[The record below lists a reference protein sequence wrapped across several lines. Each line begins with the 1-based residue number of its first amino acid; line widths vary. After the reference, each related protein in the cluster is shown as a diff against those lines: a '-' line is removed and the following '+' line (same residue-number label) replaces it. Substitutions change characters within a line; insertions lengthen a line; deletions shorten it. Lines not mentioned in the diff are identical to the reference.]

1 MSDETQVRGAV
12 LRCLTFATGMS
23 LVGVATAFGQNRSDD
38 ASAFLE
44 LANQQVSVRF
54 NAANGAVAS
63 VSNRVS
69 GVAYTVNAPAS
80 SLFELVHLSDKAR
93 RQTRKIVPEAGSFV
107 GHSLTRQAD
116 VQTLQLDYRVSDVSG
131 GLVKVSSRATLADSG
146 NDVRW
151 TITVDNQAEGTE
163 VVEVVYPILGG
174 LRIGRKT
181 EENFLAWPKWGAG
194 RLIAEPQ
201 KKERLSGTYVGGG
214 ATMAWMD
221 LFSRPAD
228 AEAPACGLYFASHD
242 PSLLMTELRSTPSG
256 DGGSLTLQMKKYAH
270 VRSGQ
275 SWTSADFVTLAHA
288 GDWHAGADTYRA
300 WFCSWAPPPDPPTWL
315 KQCDGRIEWTLPLDG
330 SGRFDKDIPEMVAL
344 SKRLGLN
351 FVRLGGQMIPSVAA
365 GKHRCNRFPF
375 PDPLMG
381 SESEFTEV
389 LDQVR
394 RQGCRV
400 AFYINGQAWDPR
412 WPACPPSCAAKIPAS
427 VRIPDWE
434 AGFKQN
440 ALFHYDGTL
449 YPQYKKASGHWPDP
463 VPDSP
468 YGCLFYFMCMASQGW
483 QDHLCYW
490 TVDKYVRHYHAGAM
504 FLDQLGAE
512 GAKYCFNPA
521 HGHAHHGAW
530 SQGVVALAK
539 RIKEEARRIDPDFAL
554 ETEGYGDAYAS
565 YFDSFFIAP
574 SSTGVWPDSFPELA
588 RYTFPEHIFFDGF
601 WSIQNPAY
609 KRTPEEMFNEVFLI
623 GNRFLVYAQPDVLTK
638 HLADVINL
646 RKRIKHVQYASRY
659 MDDVGVSVS
668 DAKVRVKRF
677 VLDEPERKVTLLT
690 IYNREGVVGAN
701 VEVALDAL
709 GSVCEAAVV
718 SITENVIGLDVN
730 ESATHASFAAPKDTL
745 SAVLLVHRG
754 EDVIRL
760 AREATQIPPLNGKDT
775 FQ

>member
-1 MSDETQVRGAV
+1 MNRGTGWGLAKRHARCAAATVCAGLLSAALPVAGQGDARALEIANNQVAVRFSLDSGAV
-12 LRCLTFATGMS
+12 
-23 LVGVATAFGQNRSDD
+23 TAI
-38 ASAFLE
+38 
-44 LANQQVSVRF
+44 
-54 NAANGAVAS
+54 
-63 VSNRVS
+63 SNRLL
-69 GVAYTVNAPAS
+69 GVAYTAGAPAPG
-80 SLFELVHLSDKAR
+80 LFGLNYLTGTMKNPKALE
-93 RQTRKIVPEAGSFV
+93 QSPGTFIS
-107 GHSLTRQAD
+107 HSLSRQKD
-116 VQTLQLDYRVSDVSG
+116 VQTLQMEYRLAGPQG
-131 GLVKVSSRATLADSG
+131 GHIIVTCRASLADGAS
-146 NDVRW
+146 DVRW
-151 TITVDNQAEGTE
+151 FITVDNQDEGAE
-163 VVEVVYPILGG
+163 VVEIIYPILGG
-174 LRIGRKT
+174 LRIGPKT
-181 EENFLAWPKWGAG
+181 EENYMAWPKWGAG

-201 KKERLSGTYVGGG
+201 KSGRLNGSYVGGG
-214 ATMAWMD
+214 APMAWMD

-228 AEAPACGLYFASHD
+228 AGEPACGLYFASHD
-242 PSLLMTELRSTPSG
+242 PTLLMTDLTSIPSA
-256 DGGSLTLQMKKYAH
+256 DGGNLTLQMKKYAH

-275 SWTSADFVTLAHA
+275 RWESAEFVALAHA
-288 GDWHAGADTYRA
+288 GDWHAGADAYRD
-300 WFCSWAPPPDPPTWL
+300 WFCSWAPRPDPPLWL
-315 KQCDGRIEWTLPLDG
+315 KHCDGRVEWTLPLDG
-330 SGRFDKDIPEMVAL
+330 SGRFDKEIPEMADL
-344 SKRLGLN
+344 SKRLGLD
-351 FVRLGGQMIPSVAA
+351 FVRLGGQMIPSAAA

-412 WPACPPSCAAKIPAS
+412 WPACPTSCAGKIPAS

-440 ALFHYDGTL
+440 ALHRYDGTL
-449 YPQYKKASGHWPDP
+449 YSQYRKAAGHWPAPD
-463 VPDSP
+463 PDSP

-483 QDHLCYW
+483 QDHLLYW
-490 TVDKYVRHYHAGAM
+490 TVEKYVKQYHAGAM

-512 GAKYCFNPA
+512 SAKYCYNPA
-521 HGHAHHGAW
+521 HGHTHHGAW

-565 YFDSFFIAP
+565 SFDSFFIAP
-574 SSTGVWPDSFPELA
+574 SSTGVWSDSFPELA
-588 RYTFPEHIFFDGF
+588 RYTFPEHIFFDGY

-623 GNRFLVYAQPDVLTK
+623 GNRFLVYAQPNILTK
-638 HLADVINL
+638 HLSDVINL
-646 RKRIKHVQYASRY
+646 RKRIKHVQYAARY

-690 IYNREGVVGAN
+690 ICNREGVVGAN

-709 GSVCEAAVV
+709 GPVCEAAVA
-718 SITENVIGLDVN
+718 VIADHVKGLDVN
-730 ESATHASFAAPKDTL
+730 GSATHASFTAPTAKL

-754 EDVIRL
+754 KDVIRG
-760 AREATQIPPLNGKDT
+760 AREATQIPPLSEKAT